1 MQLYSLMIEGFR
13 KHVNTTIKF
22 SDSTFLI
29 GENNAGKSS
38 VLYALDYLLGANSK
52 IPDEEYYTIEDETKG
67 KKTVEQIV
75 LTAEF
80 RNIPDEAKS
89 WRGFKGRLLRYETEE
104 EDDTGLKFI
113 YRKTYPKGGSVKIE
127 TLEHPKKLKDEYE
140 KCVSI
145 QDFLDAGLDESELPE
160 EAIKIKYDKKLS
172 QKDKSFL
179 YDIDS
184 LFVVDDSQE
193 CWIENPGGIPQNEL
207 SKLPKY

>member
-89 WRGFKGRLLRYETEE
+89 WR
-104 EDDTGLKFI
+104 
-113 YRKTYPKGGSVKIE
+113 
-127 TLEHPKKLKDEYE
+127 
-140 KCVSI
+140 
-145 QDFLDAGLDESELPE
+145 
-160 EAIKIKYDKKLS
+160 
-172 QKDKSFL
+172 
-179 YDIDS
+179 
-184 LFVVDDSQE
+184 
-193 CWIENPGGIPQNEL
+193 
-207 SKLPKY
+207 